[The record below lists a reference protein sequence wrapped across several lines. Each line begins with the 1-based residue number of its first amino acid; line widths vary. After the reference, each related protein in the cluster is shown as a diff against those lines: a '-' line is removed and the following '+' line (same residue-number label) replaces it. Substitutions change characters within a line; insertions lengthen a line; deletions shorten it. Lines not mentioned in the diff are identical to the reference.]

1 MTFVEILSGN
11 EQQDEYIKI
20 DPNTDVTW
28 ENLGDILCEHIAA
41 MNVKRAAELRQKP
54 NNSGIEEQRAP
65 LHCGVLCNYAFF
77 RKL

>member
-28 ENLGDILCEHIAA
+28 ENLGDILCEYTATMIANRRTRNSA
-41 MNVKRAAELRQKP
+41 IKR
-54 NNSGIEEQRAP
+54 SS
-65 LHCGVLCNYAFF
+65 
-77 RKL
+77 